1 MQKVIKR
8 LFPHKKTSP
17 KQTNQP
23 TNQSIN
29 QSTEY
34 SVAEGI
40 KVGHGIL
47 LKL

>member
-23 TNQSIN
+23 TNQS
-29 QSTEY
+29 TEY